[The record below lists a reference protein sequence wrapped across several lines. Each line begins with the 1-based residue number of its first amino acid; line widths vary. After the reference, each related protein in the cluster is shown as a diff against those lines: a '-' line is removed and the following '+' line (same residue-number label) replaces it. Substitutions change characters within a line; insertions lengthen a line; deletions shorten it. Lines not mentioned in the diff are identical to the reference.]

1 MRNNTH
7 NNRNSG
13 FSMVEMLAAVAILI
27 ILLGISSVAAAYY
40 VDYLKITELDNAARE
55 IYMAA
60 ENRAGL
66 LSNNQRLERL
76 VDQGGNQVAGGCLI
90 AKTDANME
98 DLLPSGTIDPAL
110 WDGDFYILYDAKSG
124 CVTDVFYAE
133 ETIDRSADFA
143 ALRNASRDA
152 RMKSEPMLGYY
163 GGGKAEGSSI
173 ERLHTPG
180 VTVLIR
186 NEEKLTVEVNFEIP
200 ASAAGAAVT
209 KSVKVLYG
217 GTEIELLQPAYSKRL
232 VKPVNLET
240 GTSFVWILDS
250 LEQEEQFQKL
260 IGGETLSFDQE
271 VAVTASVELSMPG
284 KRSSS
289 AEASDTNH
297 PLFDRG
303 SDGETAKIKYLRHL
317 QNLNCAFS
325 NSAGSGDLRAV
336 QAANIACYSNTAY
349 PDYNFVPIENKY
361 LISYDG
367 REREIRDLYVDSA
380 GDAGLFGSTTKDT
393 VFQNIRLINATVKTS
408 GDYAGALLGCGNGK
422 TTMDNC
428 WVYWE
433 PTGQQSLMD
442 LLVLD
447 RGTGES
453 EYEYNYRIS
462 GQMAGG
468 LAGGLLKD
476 SEIKN
481 SLAAALVSGKTWA
494 GGLAGVSSEKL
505 TVSNSYAD
513 SYLEG
518 KKSAGL
524 VGMAKTLDLTNCY
537 AAGFINMSGADQ
549 AAGLCLGDSTVHS
562 QNVYSIMRYT
572 QKPETAAFY
581 YLTQTQENGSNA
593 FNNSTYYLDFD
604 LLPEPILGAVSC
616 GYAEMTDSKDNDF
629 AVRMGNAF
637 VWKTSTGSHPYQ
649 IRWNQ
654 TSNNYDFPGLL
665 NMPHYGDWT
674 AEFKEPSLVYYEK
687 YKDQNGV
694 KYGFS
699 GGNAR
704 YLVGKLDDDKPIT
717 LDGYAVAMLES
728 DLDLN
733 KLPEITYTYNGL
745 EVRQT
750 IKKADVL
757 SATWENKRYYLI
769 PLPEELTQTASENFY
784 QYLKFSFQKTAV
796 ETAQGEYFFNPHFAE
811 MVEPVR
817 AQDRPEEGW
826 TEETIAQQAAALLA
840 KNYGT
845 ASIRTPRHLYE
856 LSENR
861 AYYRYSKTAQ
871 SITFQQSLDL
881 NYATYTDYEGG
892 KLSNQFR
899 QTPIGSE
906 ANRFRGT
913 YNGGGHTIRGVV
925 FKVPERGGAT
935 ECAGLFGCSEGNL
948 YNIVYQMDLE
958 PEQMLKVSGGDGKSL
973 YLGSLVGWNA
983 HGGSVMNCSARGL
996 RLDIQSYYAKVYLG
1010 GLVGQNNGV
1019 VRACAVES
1027 PELKGTAFN
1036 YGEIYMGGFIGWNNR
1051 NGLVET
1057 SYGVG
1062 YLSGEADSTAGVR
1075 VCGFVG
1081 CNEGRIAN
1089 SYAAA
1094 RLRYS
1099 GEGASAHGFCGR
1111 GETGS
1116 LNGAYY
1122 LNRGNFT
1129 YWDAPYAAN
1138 YEDSTPGAVE
1148 LTYEELSAQISAV
1161 AGMGQLNQEGKYPYP
1176 TTVRRSGALE
1186 YPGKEWPKPMA
1197 LGQMGLYYWEKM
1209 VHGKKISYHVSILAV
1224 DPEQKTIT
1232 KQSTL
1237 SDSHA
1242 DGSVVEEYGYG
1253 YYTMK
1258 NHDINGL
1265 ATENIYYA
1273 KDGSAGSPLTMNSTS
1288 RNLEDKTANE
1298 QIGQDFFDQFVFH
1311 SYRTRGREGQEGL
1324 YPVVKQGQPNGTL
1337 TLTEGGI
1344 GRVKVTFTLNPFF
1357 ADAMSVE
1364 VPAGWTAKDGVPVTG
1379 QQNQDPGQSQN
1390 PYEVRAINQLQFINW
1405 NRENRNTTTV
1415 MTVDNY
1421 GQFPYLSS
1429 GAHTASYHW
1438 QQSHDMMGGRNA
1450 DGSYKTYTPI
1460 AEYYDVTAEN
1470 QADLKG
1476 WFGGVYNGNDY
1487 VIENVSIQ
1495 GQQSSCAG
1503 LFGVVYN
1510 GKLSNI
1516 VLYSSDGKG
1525 TISSYANDKTDSR
1538 WYAMGGLAGMA
1549 ASSENSAV
1557 ENCSV
1562 AGYKI
1567 MADVHMYIGGGLNWG
1582 GAEIG
1587 GLVGISNMDL
1597 KNCAAVTTITLPGSI
1612 KSKDNIRMGGLVG
1625 SSQKSI
1631 QNCYAGGEIIVNKLD
1646 SANDNLGNAGIYVGG
1661 IVGGSYFKPLQP
1673 TGGPLIG
1680 VVGGDKQGSTSNTT
1694 NNEIYNSYSY
1704 VTLPKMNADGYNKI
1718 GKIYAIGGT
1727 GEIKTA
1733 EEVKDDW
1740 DKKANHGT
1748 CTITNCYVLGEV
1760 LTEAHNTY
1768 KDVVGYKLGGTGP
1781 APVQICKVEVLT
1793 YEQLANQESIPAK
1806 DNKMILELL
1815 NAFQPVTSGSDNK
1828 YSSYPP
1834 GDRLDLQGLDYPFPT
1849 ILTRENGAFKVH
1861 YGQWPLNG
1869 IKRVDGGKP
1878 IELDL
1883 FAKDAQSKT
1892 ETLSLSE
1899 NVTNKNGTWAYT
1911 EYDDTIVKVEH
1922 DGPEMTVTGLK
1933 AGMTTLLVTYTEPGG
1948 REFRRQITISVSAEL
1963 RLFPTLVTLYT
1974 SDKVTITPLPSD
1986 RSGVLLEDGELKLTA
2001 VTSSESVKAEMNVDT
2016 VVEEDGVV
2024 TFTAIDLSSGEE
2036 PAAAAEMVRVEY
2048 IYTRSG
2054 EEYTGTSSILVEVK
2068 SPPEAE
2074 RQADGSYTITFDQP
2088 VTKADTVQ
2096 DVEVK
2101 IENGV
2106 ITLIRKPDTPED
2118 LREVT
2123 LQVIQTV
2130 DGWTHTFEMK
2140 VEVPPEDPDEPEE
2153 PEEPKDPDKPE
2164 EP

>member
-13 FSMVEMLAAVAILI
+13 FSMVEMMAAVAILI

-66 LSNNQRLERL
+66 LSSNQRLERL

-133 ETIDRSADFA
+133 ETIDGNADFA
-143 ALRNASRDA
+143 ALRNASRDV
-152 RMKSEPMLGYY
+152 RMRSEPMLGYY
-163 GGGKAEGSSI
+163 GGGKAEGSPI

-209 KSVKVLYG
+209 KSVKVLYNG
-217 GTEIELLQPAYSKRL
+217 REIELLQPAYSKRL

-250 LEQEEQFQKL
+250 LEEEEQFQKL

-271 VAVTASVELSMPG
+271 VTVTASVELSMPG

-297 PLFDRG
+297 PLFDRS

-325 NSAGSGDLRAV
+325 NSTGSGELRAV
-336 QAANIACYSNTAY
+336 QTANIACCSNTAY
-349 PDYNFVPIENKY
+349 PDYSFLPIENEY

-367 REREIRDLYVDSA
+367 RERDIRDLYVDSD
-380 GDAGLFGSTTKDT
+380 GNAGLFGSTTKDT
-393 VFQNIRLINATVKTS
+393 AFQNIRLINATVKTS
-408 GDYAGALLGCGNGK
+408 GDYAGALLGFGSGK
-422 TTMDNC
+422 ITMDNC

-433 PTGQQSLMD
+433 PTEQQSLMD

-447 RGTGES
+447 RGTGEG

-462 GQMAGG
+462 GKMAGG
-468 LAGGLLKD
+468 LAGGLEGD

-481 SLAAALVSGKTWA
+481 SLAATLVSGKTQA
-494 GGLAGVSSEKL
+494 GGLAGVASGKL
-505 TVSNSYAD
+505 TVTHSYAD
-513 SYLEG
+513 NYLEG
-518 KKSAGL
+518 KNSAGL

-549 AAGLCLGDSTVHS
+549 AAGLCLGVSTVHS

-733 KLPEITYTYNGL
+733 ALPEITYTYNGQ
-745 EVRQT
+745 EMRQT
-750 IKKADVL
+750 IEKADVL
-757 SATWENKRYYLI
+757 SAVWENKNYYLI
-769 PLPEELTQTASENFY
+769 PLPEALTQTASEDFY

-811 MVEPVR
+811 TVEPVR
-817 AQDRPEEGW
+817 AQDRPGEGW

-845 ASIRTPRHLYE
+845 VSVRTPRHLYE

-871 SITFQQSLDL
+871 SITFQQDLDL
-881 NYATYTDYEGG
+881 NYATYTDYESG
-892 KLSNQFR
+892 KLSSQFR
-899 QTPIGSE
+899 QTPIGNE
-906 ANRFRGT
+906 TNRFRGT

-958 PEQMLKVSGGDGKSL
+958 PEQMLKVSGGDGRSL

-996 RLDIQSYYAKVYLG
+996 RLGIQSYYAKVYLG
-1010 GLVGQNNGV
+1010 GLAGQNNGV
-1019 VRACAVES
+1019 IRACAVES
-1027 PELKGTAFN
+1027 PELKGTAFS
-1036 YGEIYMGGFIGWNNR
+1036 YGDVYMGGFIGWNNR

-1062 YLSGEADSTAGVR
+1062 CLSGEADSTAGVR

-1081 CNEGRIAN
+1081 YNEGRISN

-1094 RLRYS
+1094 RLWYS

-1138 YEDSTPGAVE
+1138 YEDSTPGAVG

-1176 TTVRRSGALE
+1176 TAVRRSGALE
-1186 YPGKEWPKPMA
+1186 YPGEEWPKPMA

-1253 YYTMK
+1253 YYTVK
-1258 NHDINGL
+1258 DHDINGL
-1265 ATENIYYA
+1265 STDNIYYSE
-1273 KDGSAGSPLTMNSTS
+1273 DGSAGSALKMDSAF
-1288 RNLEDKTANE
+1288 RNLEDQVANE
-1298 QIGQDFFDQFVFH
+1298 QLGQDFFDQFVFH
-1311 SYRTRGREGQEGL
+1311 SYRTRGLEGLEGL
-1324 YPVVKQGQPNGTL
+1324 YPVAKQGQPNGTL
-1337 TLTEGGI
+1337 TLTEGGQSS
-1344 GRVKVTFTLNPFF
+1344 VQVTFTLNPFF

-1364 VPAGWTAKDGVPVTG
+1364 VPAGWTAKDGVAVTG
-1379 QQNQDPGQSQN
+1379 KAGQDPGQSQN

-1405 NRENRNTTTV
+1405 NAAQYNTTTV

-1429 GAHTASYHW
+1429 GAHTAGYYW

-1460 AEYYDVTAEN
+1460 AEYYDATNGN
-1470 QADLKG
+1470 QGNLKG
-1476 WFGGVYNGNDY
+1476 WFGGYYNGDDY
-1487 VIENVSIQ
+1487 VIENVNIE
-1495 GQQSSCAG
+1495 GQQASCAG
-1503 LFGVVYN
+1503 LFGVVYQ
-1510 GKLSNI
+1510 GTLRSI
-1516 VLYSSDGKG
+1516 VLYSSDGAG
-1525 TISSYANDKTDSR
+1525 VISTKASDPNNLTKSR
-1538 WYAMGGLAGMA
+1538 WYAMGALAGMVGD
-1549 ASSENSAV
+1549 STL

-1562 AGYKI
+1562 AGYTI
-1567 MADVHMYIGGGLNWG
+1567 QANVYTYGNNPNQDWG
-1582 GAEIG
+1582 GNN
-1587 GLVGISNMDL
+1587 V
-1597 KNCAAVTTITLPGSI
+1597 
-1612 KSKDNIRMGGLVG
+1612 GGLVG
-1625 SSQKSI
+1625 SADMDLSGCTAVVNIVVDQATENDNMRVGGLVGACQGSITNCYVGGSI
-1631 QNCYAGGEIIVNKLD
+1631 QLKNINVIR
-1646 SANDNLGNAGIYVGG
+1646 NDRGIYVGG
-1661 IVGGSYFKPLQP
+1661 VVGGSYFKPLG
-1673 TGGPLIG
+1673 TKNGEYIG
-1680 VVGGDKQGSTSNTT
+1680 IAPNSGNLAQT
-1694 NNEIYNSYSY
+1694 NNSLTNCYSY
-1704 VTLPKMNADGYNKI
+1704 MEVPKHNVH
-1718 GKIYAIGGT
+1718 GKLKTVYAIGGT
-1727 GEIKTA
+1727 GEIQPPG
-1733 EEVKDDW
+1733 VGNL
-1740 DKKANHGT
+1740 ANHGV
-1748 CTITNCYVLGEV
+1748 CTITNSYALGEV
-1760 LTEAHNTY
+1760 LPEESSKY
-1768 KDVVGYKLGGTGP
+1768 KDVAGYWLDGNLGEKSW
-1781 APVQICKVEVLT
+1781 CKVEVLT
-1793 YEQLANQESIPAK
+1793 YEQLAGQESIPAK
-1806 DNKMILELL
+1806 GDKKILELL
-1815 NAFQPVTSGSDNK
+1815 TAFQPVTPGSENK

-1869 IKRVDGGKP
+1869 IKREDGGRP

-1883 FAKDAQSKT
+1883 FAKDVQSKR
-1892 ETLSLSE
+1892 ETLSLSK
-1899 NVTNKNGTWAYT
+1899 NVTDRNGTWAYSG
-1911 EYDDTIVKVEH
+1911 YDETIIKVEY

-1948 REFRRQITISVSAEL
+1948 REFRRQITVSVSADL
-1963 RLFPTLVTLYT
+1963 RLVPTLVTLYT
-1974 SDKVTITPLPSD
+1974 SDKVTIAPEPSD

-2016 VVEEDGVV
+2016 VTEEDGVV
-2024 TFTAIDLSSGEE
+2024 TFTAIDLSSGEAPTE
-2036 PAAAAEMVRVEY
+2036 AAEMIRVEY
-2048 IYTRSG
+2048 IYTRNG
-2054 EEYTGTSSILVEVK
+2054 EGYTGTSSILVEVK

-2074 RQADGSYTITFDQP
+2074 KQADGSYTITFDQP

-2101 IENGV
+2101 VENGV

-2123 LQVIQTV
+2123 LQVTQSV
-2130 DGWTHTFEMK
+2130 DGWTHTFEIK
-2140 VEVPPEDPDEPEE
+2140 VEMPPEDPEE
-2153 PEEPKDPDKPE
+2153 PKEPKDPEDPE